1 MRTFLEEAAKQLYE
15 RYGNDCSSLVV
26 VFPSRRARIFFTS
39 ALAEIAKQPMWE
51 PTFMTIDEIMSGLS
65 DLRSADRI
73 RLVAELYRIYSKYHN
88 ETFDKFY
95 HWGEMLI
102 ADFDMVDKYLVD
114 ASRLFRNIS
123 DIKELEAD
131 LDYLTPRQMEIVR
144 EFWNTLD
151 DSTPLSEQKR
161 RFLNIWSTLGT
172 IYDEYRQ
179 HLLSLGFGYTGM
191 IHRTAVQRLSGDT
204 SAKLEDREYVFLGFN
219 ALSACEMQLLKHM
232 QNNYRT
238 SFFWDYDDYY
248 VSNTEQEAGMF
259 IRRNIKELSGEQ
271 AITHNN
277 LCRPKNINVITTGT
291 SVAQCKY
298 AVSRLLRIAGQNKK
312 GEIQPLS
319 KDTAIVLTD
328 ENMLMPLLYAL
339 PKELGK
345 VNVTMGYPLRNTL
358 AYSFVE
364 RLLGLQSHA
373 RTKEGKTTF
382 YHVDIEGILTHP
394 YIADT
399 APKEIAEIRK
409 KILNERIYHA
419 EQELLARTELL
430 SQLFTPTTDC
440 DELLTYLRR
449 CIDLVIQSAYEGK
462 DAPYRS
468 EYLIQTLEGLTKLQN
483 IIHSCDMEMSA
494 AVCRSLVRRHLQ
506 SIRIPFRGEPL
517 EGLQVMGILETR
529 NIDFRNVIILSMTD
543 DNFPGSHTSDS
554 SFIPYNLR
562 FAYGLPTPEH
572 HEGVYAYYFYRLIQR
587 AEHVDMIYCSRADEK
602 GAGEP
607 SRYIRQ
613 LEYETSFPIQYK
625 NVSVDI
631 DPNQSR
637 HISIKKDEAIMES
650 LQRFLTGGGSALSPT
665 AFSRYVQCPLKFY
678 FASVARIKP
687 EDTLTEDV
695 DNQTFGN
702 IFHKAAEYLYTEI
715 KDVANPANLLQQ
727 MIENGTVEQMV
738 DKAIMSE
745 YFKQKEGTTKNSQ
758 LEGEIDIIRN
768 IVLCYL
774 RDNVLQHDIRRNDF
788 AIKDLELKVDFD
800 FPFQSAGRNLS
811 LHFEGYAD
819 RVESL
824 DNGTLRII
832 DYKTGTEHLSFT
844 SLASLFFGEARERQ
858 SNFINTML
866 YAMMLH
872 HKSGRETQP
881 ALYYVRKMGDA
892 EYSPLLTDKSRK
904 SSGDTYSTYAEL
916 FEEHISHILGEIYNP
931 DTPFTQCEDTKQ
943 CEMCDFASICSR
955 R

>member
-15 RYGNDCSSLVV
+15 QYKNDCSSLVV

-51 PTFMTIDEIMSGLS
+51 PTFITIDEIMAELSG
-65 DLRSADRI
+65 LRSADRI

-88 ETFDKFY
+88 EPFDKFY

-151 DSTPLSEQKR
+151 DSTPISEKKR
-161 RFLNIWSTLGT
+161 HFLNIWRTLGT
-172 IYDEYRQ
+172 IYDEYYQ
-179 HLLSLGFGYTGM
+179 HLLSLGIGYTGM
-191 IHRTAVQRLSGDT
+191 IHRTATQRLSNDT
-204 SAKLEDREYVFLGFN
+204 SAKLEDREYIFMGFN
-219 ALSACEMQLLKHM
+219 ALSSCEMQLLKHM
-232 QNNYRT
+232 QNNYRV

-248 VSNTEQEAGMF
+248 VSNPEQEAGMF
-259 IRRNIKELSGEQ
+259 IRRNIKELGSEK

-277 LCRPKNINVITTGT
+277 LCKPKNINVITTGT

-298 AVSRLLRIAGQNKK
+298 AVSRLLEIAGKDEK
-312 GEIQPLS
+312 GEVQPLS
-319 KDTAIVLTD
+319 KDTAVVLTD
-328 ENMLMPLLYAL
+328 ESLLMPLLYAL

-364 RLLGLQSHA
+364 RLLALQSHV
-373 RTKEGKTTF
+373 RTKDEETTF
-382 YHVDIEGILTHP
+382 YHIDIEGILSHP

-399 APKEIAEIRK
+399 APEEIAYIRK
-409 KILNERIYHA
+409 KILNERIYHV
-419 EQELLARTELL
+419 EQELLSRTELL
-430 SQLFTPTTDC
+430 SQIFTPTTDC
-440 DELLTYLRR
+440 DELLVYLRR
-449 CIDLVIQSAYEGK
+449 CIDLIAQSTYDGK

-483 IIHSCDMEMSA
+483 IIHSCEMEIPVK
-494 AVCRSLVRRHLQ
+494 VCRSLVRRHLQ

-587 AEHVDMIYCSRADEK
+587 AKQIDMIYCSRADEK

-613 LEYETSFPIQYK
+613 LEYETTFPINYT

-631 DPNQSR
+631 DPYQSQD
-637 HISIKKDEAIMES
+637 IVIEKDEAVMQS
-650 LQRFLTGGGSALSPT
+650 LQRFITGGGSALSPT
-665 AFSRYVQCPLKFY
+665 AFSRYVQCPMKFY
-678 FASVARIKP
+678 FASVARLKP
-687 EDTLTEDV
+687 EDTLTEDI

-702 IFHKAAEYLYTEI
+702 IFHKAAEYLYSKI
-715 KDVANPANLLQQ
+715 KDVASPATHLQQ
-727 MIENGTVEQMV
+727 MINDGTVEQMV

-745 YFKQKEGTTKNSQ
+745 YFKQKEGASKRTQ

-774 RDNVLQHDIRRNDF
+774 RDNVLQYDIRRNDF

-800 FPFQSAGRNLS
+800 YPFQSAGRNLS

-832 DYKTGTEHLSFT
+832 DYKTGTEHLTF
-844 SLASLFFGEARERQ
+844 ASLNSLFYGEARERQ

-866 YAMMLH
+866 YSMMLH

-892 EYSPLLTDKSRK
+892 EYSPLITDKSRK
-904 SSGDTYSTYAEL
+904 SSGDQYSSYAEE
-916 FEEHISHILGEIYNP
+916 FEGYISHILSEMYDP
-931 DTPFTQCEDTKQ
+931 ETPFTQCEDIKQ

-955 R
+955 K